1 MDKIRSHRD
10 LKVWQKALDAAMERL
25 GEESAAAGKTE
36 LFEKLRRY
44 VAGDSEATWSQAAAE
59 LGLSEGAMKAAVH
72 RLRGRYRVLLREEI
86 AHTMADQAEI
96 EAEVRY
102 LIRVISQ

>member
-1 MDKIRSHRD
+1 M
-10 LKVWQKALDAAMERL
+10 
-25 GEESAAAGKTE
+25 
-36 LFEKLRRY
+36 
-44 VAGDSEATWSQAAAE
+44 AGDSEATWSQAAVE

-86 AHTMADQAEI
+86 AHTVADPAEI